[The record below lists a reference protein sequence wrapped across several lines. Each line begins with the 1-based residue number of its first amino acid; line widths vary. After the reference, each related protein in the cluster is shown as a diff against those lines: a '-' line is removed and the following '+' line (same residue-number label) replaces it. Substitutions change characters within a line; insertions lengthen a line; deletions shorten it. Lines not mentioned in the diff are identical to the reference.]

1 MGQNSMFIA
10 QYDYLPQ
17 RVDELAL
24 MKGDIVMLV
33 EDVEDGWAKGEVSEN
48 CQQSSRIQKRMLI
61 KRARSETLLLIASTD

>member
-33 EDVEDGWAKGEVSEN
+33 EDVEDGWAKGEVSKN
-48 CQQSSRIQKRMLI
+48 CNLVAI
-61 KRARSETLLLIASTD
+61 